1 MGLLLSLT
9 RLLSAM
15 NAALLTL
22 GRGIGVACVALMVV
36 FILVQVFC
44 RYILGS
50 ALPWSEEGARFLM
63 LWMTGLMAPTAF
75 RRGGFVSIDMLTL
88 LMPRIIAALL
98 QLLLLFLSLS
108 VLLVG
113 FKIGWAEV
121 TGFGGRFATDALW
134 VPTSIDFSEWMK
146 VPRSWT
152 MASLAVGITMLISVN
167 VELILRSV
175 VQILGATARLP
186 EIADQVSLGAE

>member
-1 MGLLLSLT
+1 MSILLGLT
-9 RLLSAM
+9 RLLSII
-15 NAALLTL
+15 NAAVLTA
-22 GRGIGVACVALMVV
+22 GRAIGTACVAVMVI
-36 FILVQVFC
+36 FILIQVFF
-44 RYILGS
+44 RYVLGN

-75 RRGGFVSIDMLTL
+75 RRGGFVSIDMMVMFL
-88 LMPRIIAALL
+88 PKAIAAML
-98 QLLLLFLSLS
+98 QLVLLGLSLV
-108 VLLVG
+108 VLMVG

-134 VPTSIDFSEWMK
+134 VPTNFSFTEWMK
-146 VPRSWT
+146 VPRGWT
-152 MASLAVGITMLISVN
+152 MASLATGVTLLIAVN

-175 VQILGATARLP
+175 VQLLGATDRLP

>member
-1 MGLLLSLT
+1 MSILLSLT
-9 RLLSAM
+9 RLLSAI

-22 GRGIGVACVALMVV
+22 GRGIGVVCVALMVV
-36 FILVQVFC
+36 FILIQVFC
-44 RYILGS
+44 RYVLGS

-88 LMPRIIAALL
+88 LMPRIAAALL

-121 TGFGGRFATDALW
+121 TGFGGRFTTDALW
-134 VPTSIDFSEWMK
+134 VPASLDFSEWMK

-152 MASLAVGITMLISVN
+152 MASLATGITLLISVN

-175 VQILGATARLP
+175 AQILGASARLP